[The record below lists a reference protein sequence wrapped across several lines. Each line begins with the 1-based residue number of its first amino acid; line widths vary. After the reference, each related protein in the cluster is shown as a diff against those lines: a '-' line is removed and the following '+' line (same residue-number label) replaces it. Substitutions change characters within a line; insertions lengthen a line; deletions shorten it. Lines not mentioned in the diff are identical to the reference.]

1 MKKSLLLVIAF
12 LAGYVALAQQTRVLL
27 SGYYQVK
34 DALVRGDSKAASA
47 AAAELNGYLNKE
59 VPFEGKKE
67 LSAAVEKLSG
77 AKGLEKQR
85 EAFALVSTGLW
96 NIVKNADQVEAP
108 VYYQY
113 CPMKKAYWLSKE
125 SAIRNPYYGASMLTC
140 GKVEASRE
148 N

>member
-1 MKKSLLLVIAF
+1 MAF
-12 LAGYVALAQQTRVLL
+12 LAGYAAFAQQTKVLL
-27 SGYYQVK
+27 SEYYQVK
-34 DALVRGDSKAASA
+34 DALVRGDSKAASSA
-47 AAAELNGYLNKE
+47 AAALDGALKKE
-59 VPFEGKKE
+59 MPFEGKKE

-85 EAFALVSTGLW
+85 EAFVVVSAGLW
-96 NIVKNADQVEAP
+96 TIVKNADRVEAP

-125 SAIRNPYYGASMLTC
+125 PAIKNPYYGASMLTC
-140 GKVEASRE
+140 GKVEAGRD